1 MKKTVKNHQKPHTE
15 RESENVAATFDELI
29 HSPNRLRICAALAA
43 VAEIEFAELERNVGI
58 TTQLMSKQLKLL
70 ADAGYIHME
79 KRPETIGRPRTWVS
93 FTPAG
98 RRAYFGHINALR
110 AITGEM

>member
-1 MKKTVKNHQKPHTE
+1 MKKTTKNREKPHTE
-15 RESENVAATFDELI
+15 RESESVEAAFDELI

-43 VAEIEFAELERNVGI
+43 VAEIEFAELERSVGI

-93 FTPAG
+93 FTSAG
-98 RRAYFGHINALR
+98 RRAYSGHVNALR
-110 AITGEM
+110 AITGDM

>member
-1 MKKTVKNHQKPHTE
+1 MKKTAKNHQKPQTE
-15 RESENVAATFDELI
+15 RDFQNVAAAFDELI

-43 VAEIEFAELERNVGI
+43 VAEIEFADLQRSVGI

-98 RRAYFGHINALR
+98 RRAYSGHINALR
-110 AITGEM
+110 AITG

>member
-1 MKKTVKNHQKPHTE
+1 MKKTAKNREKPQTE
-15 RESENVAATFDELI
+15 RDFENVAATFDELI
-29 HSPNRLRICAALAA
+29 HSPNRLRICAALAV
-43 VAEIEFAELERNVGI
+43 VAEIEFAELERSVGI

-70 ADAGYIHME
+70 ADARYIHME

>member
-1 MKKTVKNHQKPHTE
+1 MKKTVKNHQKPHAE
-15 RESENVAATFDELI
+15 RESENVAAAFDELI

-79 KRPETIGRPRTWVS
+79 KRSEIIGRPRTWVS

-98 RRAYFGHINALR
+98 RRAYSGHINALR

>member
-1 MKKTVKNHQKPHTE
+1 MKKTAKNREKPQTE
-15 RESENVAATFDELI
+15 RDFENVAAAFDELI

-43 VAEIEFAELERNVGI
+43 VAEIEFADLQRSVGI

-93 FTPAG
+93 FTSAG
-98 RRAYFGHINALR
+98 RRAYSGHINALR

>member
-1 MKKTVKNHQKPHTE
+1 
-15 RESENVAATFDELI
+15 
-29 HSPNRLRICAALAA
+29 
-43 VAEIEFAELERNVGI
+43 
-58 TTQLMSKQLKLL
+58 MSKQLKLL

-79 KRPETIGRPRTWVS
+79 KRPEIIGRPRTWVS

>member
-1 MKKTVKNHQKPHTE
+1 MKKTAKNYQKPQTE
-15 RESENVAATFDELI
+15 RDFENVAAAFDELI

-43 VAEIEFAELERNVGI
+43 VAEIEFADLQRSVGI

-70 ADAGYIHME
+70 ADAGYIRME

-110 AITGEM
+110 AITGEV

>member
-1 MKKTVKNHQKPHTE
+1 MKKIVKNNQKPHTE
-15 RESENVAATFDELI
+15 REYENVAAAFDELI
-29 HSPNRLRICAALAA
+29 HSPNRLRICAALAV
-43 VAEIEFAELERNVGI
+43 VAEIEFADLERSVGI

-70 ADAGYIHME
+70 ADAGYVHME

-93 FTPAG
+93 PTPAG
-98 RRAYFGHINALR
+98 RRAYSGHITALR

>member
-1 MKKTVKNHQKPHTE
+1 MKKTAKNHQKPQTE
-15 RESENVAATFDELI
+15 RDFENVAAAFDELI

-43 VAEIEFAELERNVGI
+43 VAEIEFANLERSVGI

-70 ADAGYIHME
+70 AHAGYIHME

-98 RRAYFGHINALR
+98 RRAYSGHINALR